1 MFKYILTAL
10 ILFSSSYSFS
20 NESDLT
26 ISQQLERL
34 QREVSDLSKEVFS
47 NSPNQS
53 NGTNNDF
60 VKNLSAIDLRIYD
73 IENDIKN
80 LTSNLEELYFQLDD
94 IFNKL
99 ENLELVINNLQSV
112 PLKSVEVS
120 NDEISEDSSEVK
132 SNTLSETENTL
143 GTLNISKNTND
154 TNEEVISEDQEVN
167 SNEKEEILSPEDQF
181 QVAFENIRNKKWQ
194 DAKTSFEQFISDNP
208 QNQLSGSAHY
218 WLGELYILEKN
229 YRQAALIFAEGFQKF
244 PASIKAAEM
253 LFKLSQSLYQV
264 EKTNEAC
271 KTMEKLIIDFPKN
284 KIIPQTKKQI
294 VDYNCLENNECSL
307 QINNSLKS

>member
-1 MFKYILTAL
+1 MFKYILTFL
-10 ILFSSSYSFS
+10 ILFFSSYVFS

-53 NGTNNDF
+53 SGTNNDF

-94 IFNKL
+94 FFKKL
-99 ENLELVINNLQSV
+99 ENLELVINNFQSV
-112 PLKSVEVS
+112 SSNNVEVTSVE
-120 NDEISEDSSEVK
+120 DLKDSSEVK
-132 SNTLSETENTL
+132 SNALSDSKTKNTL
-143 GTLNISKNTND
+143 GTLNISKNTNE
-154 TNEEVISEDQEVN
+154 TTEEVISEDQEAN
-167 SNEKEEILSPEDQF
+167 LNQKEKVLSPEDQF
-181 QVAFENIRNKKWQ
+181 QVAFDNIRDKKWQ
-194 DAKTSFEQFISDNP
+194 DAKNTFEQFIANNP
-208 QNQLSGSAHY
+208 DNQLSGSAHY

-229 YRQAALIFAEGFQKF
+229 YRQAALTFAEGFQKF
-244 PASIKAAEM
+244 PDSIKAPEI

-264 EKTNEAC
+264 EKTVEAC

-294 VDYNCLENNECSL
+294 VEYNCLENNE
-307 QINNSLKS
+307 

>member
-1 MFKYILTAL
+1 MLKYLLTVL
-10 ILFSSSYSFS
+10 ILFFSSYSFS
-20 NESDLT
+20 NETDLT

-120 NDEISEDSSEVK
+120 NDEISEDSSEAK

-154 TNEEVISEDQEVN
+154 TNEEVVSDDQKVN
-167 SNEKEEILSPEDQF
+167 SNKKEEVL
-181 QVAFENIRNKKWQ
+181 
-194 DAKTSFEQFISDNP
+194 
-208 QNQLSGSAHY
+208 
-218 WLGELYILEKN
+218 
-229 YRQAALIFAEGFQKF
+229 
-244 PASIKAAEM
+244 
-253 LFKLSQSLYQV
+253 
-264 EKTNEAC
+264 
-271 KTMEKLIIDFPKN
+271 
-284 KIIPQTKKQI
+284 
-294 VDYNCLENNECSL
+294 
-307 QINNSLKS
+307 

>member
-1 MFKYILTAL
+1 MVKYILTVL

-181 QVAFENIRNKKWQ
+181 QVAFDNIRNKKWQ

-229 YRQAALIFAEGFQKF
+229 HREAALIFAEGFQRF
-244 PASIKAAEM
+244 PDSIKAAEM

-264 EKTNEAC
+264 EKTTEAC

-294 VDYNCLENNECSL
+294 VEYNCLENNE
-307 QINNSLKS
+307 

>member
-1 MFKYILTAL
+1 MSKYILTVL
-10 ILFSSSYSFS
+10 ILFFSSLAFS
-20 NESDLT
+20 NENDLT

-34 QREVSDLSKEVFS
+34 QREVTDLSKEVFS

-94 IFNKL
+94 IFYKL
-99 ENLELVINNLQSV
+99 ENLEIVINNLQSV
-112 PLKSVEVS
+112 PLNSVEVS
-120 NDEISEDSSEVK
+120 NDEISEDSSEAK
-132 SNTLSETENTL
+132 SNTLSENENTL

-154 TNEEVISEDQEVN
+154 TNDEVVSDDQEVN
-167 SNEKEEILSPEDQF
+167 SNEKEEIISPEDQF
-181 QVAFENIRNKKWQ
+181 QEAFDNIRDKKWQ
-194 DAKTSFEQFISDNP
+194 DAKSSFEQFISDNP
-208 QNQLSGSAHY
+208 ENQLSGSAHY

-229 YRQAALIFAEGFQKF
+229 YREAALIFAEGFQKF
-244 PASIKAAEM
+244 PDSIKAAEM

-264 EKTNEAC
+264 EKTVEAC

-294 VDYNCLENNECSL
+294 VEYNCLENNE
-307 QINNSLKS
+307 

>member
-1 MFKYILTAL
+1 MFRYILTIL
-10 ILFSSSYSFS
+10 ILFFSSYVFS

-53 NGTNNDF
+53 NGTNNDLI
-60 VKNLSAIDLRIYD
+60 KNLSAIDLRIYD

-99 ENLELVINNLQSV
+99 ENLEIVINNFQSA
-112 PLKSVEVS
+112 PLNNVEV
-120 NDEISEDSSEVK
+120 NTDEFSEDSTEVK
-132 SNTLSETENTL
+132 SNTLSETETENTL
-143 GTLNISKNTND
+143 GTLNISKKTND
-154 TNEEVISEDQEVN
+154 TNEVVFDDQEIN
-167 SNEKEEILSPEDQF
+167 SNQKEEVLSPEDEF
-181 QVAFENIRNKKWQ
+181 QVAFDNIRNKKWQ
-194 DAKTSFEQFISDNP
+194 DAKNLFEQFISDNP
-208 QNQLSGSAHY
+208 ENQLSGSAHY

-229 YRQAALIFAEGFQKF
+229 YRNAALIFAEGFQNF
-244 PASIKAAEM
+244 PDSIKAPEM
-253 LFKLSQSLYQV
+253 LLKLSQSLYQV
-264 EKTNEAC
+264 GKTTEAC

-294 VDYNCLENNECSL
+294 VEYNCLENNE
-307 QINNSLKS
+307 

>member
-1 MFKYILTAL
+1 MIQ
-10 ILFSSSYSFS
+10 ILFIVLFSFLTFNAYS
-20 NESDLT
+20 NENLLT
-26 ISQQLERL
+26 IQQQIERL

-47 NSPNQS
+47 NSSIQS
-53 NGTNNDF
+53 SETNNDF

-112 PLKSVEVS
+112 TPNNVKVNTDEVLQ
-120 NDEISEDSSEVK
+120 DSSEVK
-132 SNTLSETENTL
+132 SNTLSDTETENSL

-154 TNEEVISEDQEVN
+154 TNEEVVSNDQEVN
-167 SNEKEEILSPEDQF
+167 SNEKEKVLSPEDQF
-181 QVAFENIRNKKWQ
+181 QVAFDNIRDKKWQ
-194 DAKTSFEQFISDNP
+194 DAKTSFEQFITDNP
-208 QNQLSGSAHY
+208 DNQLSGSAHY

-229 YRQAALIFAEGFQKF
+229 YREAALIFAEGFQKF
-244 PASIKAAEM
+244 PDSIKAAEM

-264 EKTNEAC
+264 EKTTESC

-294 VDYNCLENNECSL
+294 VEYNCLENNE
-307 QINNSLKS
+307 

>member
-1 MFKYILTAL
+1 MFKYILTVL
-10 ILFSSSYSFS
+10 ILFFSSYSFS

-99 ENLELVINNLQSV
+99 ENLELVINNFQSV
-112 PLKSVEVS
+112 PLNNVEV
-120 NDEISEDSSEVK
+120 NTDEASQDSSEVK
-132 SNTLSETENTL
+132 SNTLSDTETENTL

-167 SNEKEEILSPEDQF
+167 SNEKEEVLSPEDQF
-181 QVAFENIRNKKWQ
+181 QEAFDNIRDKKWQ

-208 QNQLSGSAHY
+208 DNQLSGSAHY

-229 YRQAALIFAEGFQKF
+229 YREAALIFAEGFQKF
-244 PASIKAAEM
+244 PDSIKAAEM

-264 EKTNEAC
+264 EKNVEAC

-294 VDYNCLENNECSL
+294 VEYNCLENNE
-307 QINNSLKS
+307 

>member
-1 MFKYILTAL
+1 MFKHIL
-10 ILFSSSYSFS
+10 IFFIIFFSSIVYSNDS
-20 NESDLT
+20 ELT

-47 NSPNQS
+47 NLSSQS

-60 VKNLSAIDLRIYD
+60 VTNLSAIDLRIYD
-73 IENDIKN
+73 IESDIKN
-80 LTSNLEELYFQLDD
+80 LNSNLEELYFQLDD

-99 ENLELVINNLQSV
+99 DNLEVIINNFQSV
-112 PLKSVEVS
+112 PLN
-120 NDEISEDSSEVK
+120 NDEVNTDKISQDSSEFQSK
-132 SNTLSETENTL
+132 TLSDKETQNTL

-154 TNEEVISEDQEVN
+154 TTQEVVSDDQEIN
-167 SNEKEEILSPEDQF
+167 PIEKKQLLSPEDQF
-181 QVAFENIRNKKWQ
+181 QVAFDNIRDKKWQ

-208 QNQLSGSAHY
+208 DNQLSGSAHY

-229 YRQAALIFAEGFQKF
+229 YREAALIFAEGFQKF
-244 PASIKAAEM
+244 PDSIKAAEM

-264 EKTNEAC
+264 EKTVEAC

-294 VDYNCLENNECSL
+294 VEYNCLENNE
-307 QINNSLKS
+307 

>member
-1 MFKYILTAL
+1 MFKYILTVL

-99 ENLELVINNLQSV
+99 ENLELFINNFQSV
-112 PLKSVEVS
+112 PLNNVEV
-120 NDEISEDSSEVK
+120 NTDEASQDSSEVK
-132 SNTLSETENTL
+132 SNTLSDTETENTL
-143 GTLNISKNTND
+143 GTLNISKNIND
-154 TNEEVISEDQEVN
+154 TNKEVISEDQEVN
-167 SNEKEEILSPEDQF
+167 SNQKEEIFSPEDQF
-181 QVAFENIRNKKWQ
+181 QIAFDNIRNKKWQ
-194 DAKTSFEQFISDNP
+194 DAKTSFEEFISDNP

-229 YRQAALIFAEGFQKF
+229 YREAALIFAEGFQKF
-244 PASIKAAEM
+244 PDSIKAAEM

-271 KTMEKLIIDFPKN
+271 KIMEKLIIDFPKN

-294 VDYNCLENNECSL
+294 VEYNCLENNE
-307 QINNSLKS
+307 

>member
-1 MFKYILTAL
+1 MFKYILTVL

-167 SNEKEEILSPEDQF
+167 SNEKEEVLSPEDQF
-181 QVAFENIRNKKWQ
+181 QVAFDNIRNKKWQ

-229 YRQAALIFAEGFQKF
+229 YREAALIFAEGFQKF

-294 VDYNCLENNECSL
+294 VEYNCLENNE
-307 QINNSLKS
+307 

>member
-1 MFKYILTAL
+1 MFKYILT
-10 ILFSSSYSFS
+10 IIIIFFSSHVYS
-20 NESDLT
+20 NENELT
-26 ISQQLERL
+26 INQQLERL

-47 NSPNQS
+47 SSSSQS
-53 NGTNNDF
+53 SETNNDF
-60 VKNLSAIDLRIYD
+60 VRNLSAIDLRIYD

-99 ENLELVINNLQSV
+99 ANLELVINNFQSV
-112 PLKSVEVS
+112 PLNNVEVKT
-120 NDEISEDSSEVK
+120 DEASQDSSEVK
-132 SNTLSETENTL
+132 SNTLSETETENTL

-167 SNEKEEILSPEDQF
+167 SNEKEEVLSPEDQF
-181 QVAFENIRNKKWQ
+181 QAAFDNIRDKKWQ

-229 YRQAALIFAEGFQKF
+229 YREAALIFAEGFQKF
-244 PASIKAAEM
+244 PDSIKAAEM
-253 LFKLSQSLYQV
+253 LFKLSQSLYPV
-264 EKTNEAC
+264 SYTHLTLPTNRE
-271 KTMEKLIIDFPKN
+271 
-284 KIIPQTKKQI
+284 
-294 VDYNCLENNECSL
+294 V
-307 QINNSLKS
+307 

>member
-1 MFKYILTAL
+1 MLKYILTVL
-10 ILFSSSYSFS
+10 ILFFSSYSFS

-99 ENLELVINNLQSV
+99 ENLELVINNLQSI
-112 PLKSVEVS
+112 PS
-120 NDEISEDSSEVK
+120 NNVKVNTDEILQDNSEVK
-132 SNTLSETENTL
+132 SNNFSDTETENTL

-167 SNEKEEILSPEDQF
+167 SNEKEEVLSPEDQF
-181 QVAFENIRNKKWQ
+181 QEAFDNIRDKKWQ

-208 QNQLSGSAHY
+208 DNQLSGSAHY

-229 YRQAALIFAEGFQKF
+229 YREAALIFAEGFQKF
-244 PASIKAAEM
+244 PDSIKAAEM

-264 EKTNEAC
+264 EKNVEAC

-284 KIIPQTKKQI
+284 KIISKTKKQI
-294 VDYNCLENNECSL
+294 IEYNCLESNE
-307 QINNSLKS
+307 

>member
-1 MFKYILTAL
+1 MFRYILTIL
-10 ILFSSSYSFS
+10 ILFFSSYVFS

-53 NGTNNDF
+53 NGTNNDLI
-60 VKNLSAIDLRIYD
+60 KNLSAIDLRIYD

-99 ENLELVINNLQSV
+99 ENLEIVINNFQSA
-112 PLKSVEVS
+112 PLNNVEV
-120 NDEISEDSSEVK
+120 NTDEFSEDSTEVK
-132 SNTLSETENTL
+132 SNTLSETETENTL
-143 GTLNISKNTND
+143 GTLNISKKTND
-154 TNEEVISEDQEVN
+154 TNEVVFDDQEIN
-167 SNEKEEILSPEDQF
+167 SNQKEEVLSPEDQF
-181 QVAFENIRNKKWQ
+181 QVAFDNIRDKKWQ
-194 DAKTSFEQFISDNP
+194 DAKNSFEQFISDNP
-208 QNQLSGSAHY
+208 ENQLSGSAHY

-229 YRQAALIFAEGFQKF
+229 YRNAALIFAEGFQNF
-244 PASIKAAEM
+244 PDSIKAPEM
-253 LFKLSQSLYQV
+253 LLKLSQSLYQV
-264 EKTNEAC
+264 GKTTEAC

-284 KIIPQTKKQI
+284 KIISQTKKQI
-294 VDYNCLENNECSL
+294 VEYNCLENNE
-307 QINNSLKS
+307 

>member
-1 MFKYILTAL
+1 MFKYILTVL
-10 ILFSSSYSFS
+10 ILFFSSYSFS

-181 QVAFENIRNKKWQ
+181 QVAFDNIRNKKWQ

-229 YRQAALIFAEGFQKF
+229 YREAALIFAEGFQKF
-244 PASIKAAEM
+244 PDSIKAAEM

-271 KTMEKLIIDFPKN
+271 KTMEKLITDFPKN

-294 VDYNCLENNECSL
+294 VEYNCLENNE
-307 QINNSLKS
+307 

>member
-1 MFKYILTAL
+1 MFKYILTVL

-154 TNEEVISEDQEVN
+154 TNDEVVSDDQQVN
-167 SNEKEEILSPEDQF
+167 SNEKEEVISPEDQF
-181 QVAFENIRNKKWQ
+181 QVAFDNIRDKKWQ

-229 YRQAALIFAEGFQKF
+229 YREAALIFAEGFQKF
-244 PASIKAAEM
+244 PDSIKAAEM

-264 EKTNEAC
+264 EKTTEAC

-294 VDYNCLENNECSL
+294 VEYNCLENNE
-307 QINNSLKS
+307 

>member
-1 MFKYILTAL
+1 MSKYILTVL
-10 ILFSSSYSFS
+10 ILFFSSYAFS
-20 NESDLT
+20 NENDLT

-99 ENLELVINNLQSV
+99 ENLELVINNFQSA
-112 PLKSVEVS
+112 PLSSVEV
-120 NDEISEDSSEVK
+120 NTDEASQDSFEVK
-132 SNTLSETENTL
+132 SNTLSDTETENTL
-143 GTLNISKNTND
+143 GILNISKNTND
-154 TNEEVISEDQEVN
+154 TSEEVISEDQEVN
-167 SNEKEEILSPEDQF
+167 SNEKEELLSPEDQF
-181 QVAFENIRNKKWQ
+181 QEAFDNIRNKKWQ

-208 QNQLSGSAHY
+208 DNQLSGSAHY
-218 WLGELYILEKN
+218 WLGELYILEKIIEKQHLYLQRAFKN
-229 YRQAALIFAEGFQKF
+229 FQTVSKLQKCFSNF
-244 PASIKAAEM
+244 PNHYT
-253 LFKLSQSLYQV
+253 KL
-264 EKTNEAC
+264 
-271 KTMEKLIIDFPKN
+271 
-284 KIIPQTKKQI
+284 KKQLRL
-294 VDYNCLENNECSL
+294 VKLWKN
-307 QINNSLKS
+307 

>member
-1 MFKYILTAL
+1 MFKYILTVL

-99 ENLELVINNLQSV
+99 KNLELVINNLQSV

-181 QVAFENIRNKKWQ
+181 QVAFDNIRNKKWQ

-229 YRQAALIFAEGFQKF
+229 YREAALIFAEGFQKF
-244 PASIKAAEM
+244 PDSIKAAEM
-253 LFKLSQSLYQV
+253 LFKLSQSLYKV
-264 EKTNEAC
+264 EKTAEAC

-294 VDYNCLENNECSL
+294 VEYNCLENNE
-307 QINNSLKS
+307 

>member
-1 MFKYILTAL
+1 MFRYILTIL
-10 ILFSSSYSFS
+10 ILFFSSYVFS

-53 NGTNNDF
+53 NGTNNDLI
-60 VKNLSAIDLRIYD
+60 KNLSAIDLRIYD

-99 ENLELVINNLQSV
+99 ENLEIVINNFQLA
-112 PLKSVEVS
+112 PLNNVEV
-120 NDEISEDSSEVK
+120 NTDEFSEDSTEVK
-132 SNTLSETENTL
+132 SNTLSETETENTL
-143 GTLNISKNTND
+143 GTLNISKKTND
-154 TNEEVISEDQEVN
+154 TNEVVFDDQEIN
-167 SNEKEEILSPEDQF
+167 SNQKEEVLSPEDQF
-181 QVAFENIRNKKWQ
+181 QVAFDNIRDKKWQ
-194 DAKTSFEQFISDNP
+194 DAKNSFEQFISDNP
-208 QNQLSGSAHY
+208 ENQLSGSAHY

-229 YRQAALIFAEGFQKF
+229 YRNAALIFAEGFQNF
-244 PASIKAAEM
+244 PDSIKAPEM
-253 LFKLSQSLYQV
+253 LLKLSQSLYQV
-264 EKTNEAC
+264 GKTTEAC

-284 KIIPQTKKQI
+284 KIISQTKKQI
-294 VDYNCLENNECSL
+294 VEYNCLENNE
-307 QINNSLKS
+307 

>member
-1 MFKYILTAL
+1 MFKYILTVL

-112 PLKSVEVS
+112 PLNSVEVS

-181 QVAFENIRNKKWQ
+181 QVAFDNIRNKKWQ

-229 YRQAALIFAEGFQKF
+229 YREAALIFAEGFQKF
-244 PASIKAAEM
+244 PDSIKGAEM

-294 VDYNCLENNECSL
+294 VEYNCLENNE
-307 QINNSLKS
+307 

>member
-1 MFKYILTAL
+1 MFKYILTVL
-10 ILFSSSYSFS
+10 ILFFSSYSFS

-73 IENDIKN
+73 IEKDIKN

-99 ENLELVINNLQSV
+99 ENLEVVINNFQSV
-112 PLKSVEVS
+112 PLNNVEL
-120 NDEISEDSSEVK
+120 NTDEVTEDSSELK
-132 SNTLSETENTL
+132 SNILSETENTL

-154 TNEEVISEDQEVN
+154 TNEELVSDDQEVN
-167 SNEKEEILSPEDQF
+167 SNKKAEVLSPEDQF
-181 QVAFENIRNKKWQ
+181 QVAFDNIRDKKWQ
-194 DAKTSFEQFISDNP
+194 DAKTSFEEFIIDNP
-208 QNQLSGSAHY
+208 NNQLSGSAHY

-229 YRQAALIFAEGFQKF
+229 YREAALIFAEGFQKF
-244 PASIKAAEM
+244 PDSIKAAEM

-264 EKTNEAC
+264 EKTTEAC

-294 VDYNCLENNECSL
+294 VEYNCLENNE
-307 QINNSLKS
+307 

>member
-1 MFKYILTAL
+1 MFKYILTVL
-10 ILFSSSYSFS
+10 ILFFSSYSFS

-26 ISQQLERL
+26 VSQQLERL

-73 IENDIKN
+73 IEKDIKN

-99 ENLELVINNLQSV
+99 ENLEVVINNFQSV
-112 PLKSVEVS
+112 PLNNVEL
-120 NDEISEDSSEVK
+120 NTDEVTEDSSELK
-132 SNTLSETENTL
+132 SNILSETENTL

-154 TNEEVISEDQEVN
+154 TNEELVSDDQEVN
-167 SNEKEEILSPEDQF
+167 SNKKAEVLSPEDQF
-181 QVAFENIRNKKWQ
+181 QVAFDNIRDKKWQ
-194 DAKTSFEQFISDNP
+194 DAKTSFEEFIIDNP
-208 QNQLSGSAHY
+208 NNQLSGSAHY

-229 YRQAALIFAEGFQKF
+229 YREAALIFAEGFQKF
-244 PASIKAAEM
+244 PDSIKAAEM

-264 EKTNEAC
+264 EKTTEAC

-294 VDYNCLENNECSL
+294 VEYNCLENNE
-307 QINNSLKS
+307 

>member
-1 MFKYILTAL
+1 MFKYIFTVL
-10 ILFSSSYSFS
+10 IFFSSYAFS

-53 NGTNNDF
+53 NGTKNDF

-80 LTSNLEELYFQLDD
+80 LTSNFEELYFQLDD

-99 ENLELVINNLQSV
+99 ENLEVVVNNFQSF
-112 PLKSVEVS
+112 PLNNVEV
-120 NDEISEDSSEVK
+120 NIDEVSEGSPEVK
-132 SNTLSETENTL
+132 SNTISETENENTL

-154 TNEEVISEDQEVN
+154 TNKEVVSDNQEIN
-167 SNEKEEILSPEDQF
+167 SNEKEEVLSPEDQF
-181 QVAFENIRNKKWQ
+181 QIAFDNIRDKKWQ
-194 DAKTSFEQFISDNP
+194 DAKTLFDQFILDNP
-208 QNQLSGSAHY
+208 DNQLSGSAHY
-218 WLGELYILEKN
+218 WLGELLILEKN
-229 YRQAALIFAEGFQKF
+229 YREAALVFAEGFQKF
-244 PASIKAAEM
+244 PDSIKAAEM
-253 LFKLSQSLYQV
+253 LFKLSQSLYKV
-264 EKTNEAC
+264 EKTTEAC

-284 KIIPQTKKQI
+284 KIISQTKKQI
-294 VDYNCLENNECSL
+294 VEYNCLENDE
-307 QINNSLKS
+307 

>member
-1 MFKYILTAL
+1 MFKYILTVL
-10 ILFSSSYSFS
+10 ILFFSSYSFS

-47 NSPNQS
+47 NSSNQS

-181 QVAFENIRNKKWQ
+181 QVAFDNIRNKKWQ

-229 YRQAALIFAEGFQKF
+229 YREAALIFAEGFQKF
-244 PASIKAAEM
+244 PDSIKAAEM

-264 EKTNEAC
+264 EKTTEAC

-294 VDYNCLENNECSL
+294 VEYNCLENNE
-307 QINNSLKS
+307 